1 MQMQSRISWQTLR
14 DRFVCLPFFF
24 FSVDVAVSFFVV
36 VVTFFKYLSILFN
49 VGFESC

>member
-24 FSVDVAVSFFVV
+24 FSVDVAVSFFMLLLLP
-36 VVTFFKYLSILFN
+36 FFFQAFACKF
-49 VGFESC
+49 